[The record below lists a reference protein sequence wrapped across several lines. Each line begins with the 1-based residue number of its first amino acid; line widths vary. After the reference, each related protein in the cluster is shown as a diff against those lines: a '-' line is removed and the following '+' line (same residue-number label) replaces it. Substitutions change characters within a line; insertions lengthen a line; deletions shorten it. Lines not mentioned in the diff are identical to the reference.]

1 MPALACQEQRVP
13 WHRAPAQPR
22 RETCRVFIGGDG
34 GTRRAFPGASTHR
47 GMAPAVLQGCYVSGD
62 PSQVHCCAPLPAGHP
77 PVRDPGAEAGHG
89 VVRVLRGA
97 LPSAPGPAEPSP
109 GGGAEGRLQQQRLVV
124 SAQHPAPQRHL
135 PLPHPE
141 PGTTG
146 SWGRGGD
153 TGIVARR
160 AISLLPAGQGWWG
173 ESSAPC
179 GHPRVP
185 WVCPQPRQPPEKTP
199 WAPAAGSRACS
210 PQLLAV
216 PMWAG
221 WPRGVEAHAGPA
233 ALQSTTNKPSVSA
246 FVPVQAASLLPPAS
260 STQPGRL
267 ATWFTPLRPVQAAA
281 QGRGAARHGAGGG
294 TEWQGGARLGR
305 EGCQDPM
312 PPRA

>member
-1 MPALACQEQRVP
+1 M
-13 WHRAPAQPR
+13 
-22 RETCRVFIGGDG
+22 
-34 GTRRAFPGASTHR
+34 
-47 GMAPAVLQGCYVSGD
+47 
-62 PSQVHCCAPLPAGHP
+62 
-77 PVRDPGAEAGHG
+77 
-89 VVRVLRGA
+89 VRVLRGA
-97 LPSAPGPAEPSP
+97 LPSAPGPTEPSP
-109 GGGAEGRLQQQRLVV
+109 GGGAEGRLQQHRLVV

-146 SWGRGGD
+146 SWGHGGD
-153 TGIVARR
+153 TGIVASREPSHSFLLDR
-160 AISLLPAGQGWWG
+160 AGGEKAQHPAATLVSPGC
-173 ESSAPC
+173 APC
-179 GHPRVP
+179 PTS
-185 WVCPQPRQPPEKTP
+185 PQENPP

-294 TEWQGGARLGR
+294 TARRGGLCRVGRDARTPCPR
-305 EGCQDPM
+305 EPERARGESRHPWGQVRSCTHPACT
-312 PPRA
+312 PAVPLSLPTLPRAPPAALP